1 MKLISIVHN
10 FRFHFVHIF
19 HRIQW
24 FSDRF
29 FSFSIV
35 FLFWKKKEVT
45 RSRKLRLVIVV
56 WRRNWKDNRKIR
68 IGTKSDTI
76 PAK

>member
-1 MKLISIVHN
+1 MKLISIDITFDSTLYIYFIGFN
-10 FRFHFVHIF
+10 GL
-19 HRIQW
+19 
-24 FSDRF
+24 DRF

-35 FLFWKKKEVT
+35 FLFWKKEEVT